1 MAEPSNPF
9 QDALNEQIR
18 QFELKQRPAN
28 KRATTAVGLIKE
40 TAGDYPRA
48 SLTAGVG
55 TYAAYKGVKG
65 WKAAYKEGLD
75 VMRSRA
81 ASEGKAVADLAG
93 KGVQAIP
100 RFEGGNQAIH
110 TAAKEYA
117 MEKIFA
123 GFPFRNQEAINRVA
137 DLRTPRVIAT
147 GETIPVTTYEGTRA
161 NLFKEGKLIK
171 TNTPSSVGQAVAPRQ
186 MTVEAAG
193 KIPKLVPSR
202 EVINMAS
209 PETVSGAL
217 YESGQVTGPRRVAA
231 APAYTPPTARKPS
244 LPRRVA
250 EISTGGKFGRGNV
263 GLETAAA
270 LFDMA
275 REEGPVRTAY
285 RSAAKQGE
293 VAEGVVLGGLAAASR
308 AGRGAANILTLG
320 APEYLGI
327 YDTMDLLQTD
337 QEAKRRYMQ
346 LRGTKGF
353 PAENLPVIKK
363 GKEYVPTPD
372 SPYLKMLEAQ
382 IAAEKGIESSL
393 MTENY
398 YKGPEFNYVVQ
409 NGKVVAMLK
418 PEYAAM
424 RDAEVDRALD
434 RYTYNRPVLNIDPTL
449 GNIGYQFN
457 APRAFNF
464 GEYTDYMM
472 DR

>member
-100 RFEGGNQAIH
+100 RFEGGNAAVR
-110 TAAKEYA
+110 TAASEYA
-117 MEKIFA
+117 LEKILS
-123 GFPFRNQEAINRVA
+123 GFPFRNEEALNRVK
-137 DLRTPRVIAT
+137 DLRQGRVILT
-147 GETIPVTTYEGTRA
+147 GEKVVGVRPKLDLTKTPTAVTITPYETPVGIA
-161 NLFKEGKLIK
+161 Q
-171 TNTPSSVGQAVAPRQ
+171 TPKQV
-186 MTVEAAG
+186 TLETAG
-193 KIPKLVPSR
+193 KIPKFDLKPTTFPHDPLNKVNLDSVNWTTKTQPTR
-202 EVINMAS
+202 
-209 PETVSGAL
+209 VSN
-217 YESGQVTGPRRVAA
+217 

-250 EISTGGKFGRGNV
+250 EISTGGKLGRGNV

-353 PAENLPVIKK
+353 PAENHPVIKK